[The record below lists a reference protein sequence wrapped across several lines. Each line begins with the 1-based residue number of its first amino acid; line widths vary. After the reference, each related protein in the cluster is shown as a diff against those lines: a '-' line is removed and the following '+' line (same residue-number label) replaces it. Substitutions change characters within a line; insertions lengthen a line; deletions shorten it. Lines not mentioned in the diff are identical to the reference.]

1 MNLSGYFPE
10 NIDKFLKIRNVD
22 ISNPPRLG
30 LMNNNDDNQIN
41 TTNDDFTLSE
51 MTADNVSW
59 GVDLMH
65 KDCAPLQ
72 YLREFTEN
80 GIQAIEQAVLR

>member
-1 MNLSGYFPE
+1 MEQEDEGN
-10 NIDKFLKIRNVD
+10 R
-22 ISNPPRLG
+22 
-30 LMNNNDDNQIN
+30 NDD
-41 TTNDDFTLSE
+41 DYSLSE

-65 KDCAPLQ
+65 KECAPLQ

-80 GIQAIEQAVLR
+80 GIQAIEENKLR

>member
-1 MNLSGYFPE
+1 
-10 NIDKFLKIRNVD
+10 
-22 ISNPPRLG
+22 
-30 LMNNNDDNQIN
+30 MNNNDD
-41 TTNDDFTLSE
+41 TTKDDFTLSE

-80 GIQAIEQAVLR
+80 GIQAIEQAGTPGKIVWTFDRNWYKINGSYKCFKCIT